1 MPSLVE
7 FLKTGQLGDLRG
19 GLTEEQVRQILGPP
33 DSIANSRSK
42 WIWKYGSLQLI
53 FYWSLPEGV
62 RRLITIGLYPRDG
75 RLELPAPLAL
85 EGWSPDSGTTAE
97 NFCRF
102 LEKAAPELLD
112 SGSRPTVGQIELRS
126 SARVSFD
133 DGRLHSINYTV
144 FREPDTE
151 QVTISVPRAE
161 MQAIRLEAAALGV
174 SVSKLCSQW
183 IAERAANLQLA

>member
-1 MPSLVE
+1 MPSLME
-7 FLKTGQLGDLRG
+7 FLKTGQLGELRG

-42 WIWKYGSLQLI
+42 WIWKYGSLQLS
-53 FYWSLPEGV
+53 FYRSLPEGV

-75 RLELPAPLAL
+75 LLELPTPLTL
-85 EGWSPDSGTTAE
+85 EGWTPDSGTTAE
-97 NFCRF
+97 DFDRF
-102 LEKAAPELLD
+102 LENAAPELLGT
-112 SGSRPTVGQIELRS
+112 GSRVTVGQVELRS
-126 SARVSFD
+126 SARVYFD

-144 FREPDTE
+144 FREPETE

-161 MQAIRLEAAALGV
+161 MQAIRQEAAALGV

-183 IAERAANLQLA
+183 ITERVANLQLT